1 MALIRILSLMS
12 LDQEFALAV
21 EDPSGLHPA
30 VKDSEGKPYPGIGGN
45 IYTMRTFKPGILQ
58 RYLYREVRRVTTKKI
73 DGSETLTIIL
83 Y

>member
-1 MALIRILSLMS
+1 MALIRLLSLMS

-30 VKDSEGKPYPGIGGN
+30 VHDSKGKPYPGQGN
-45 IYTMRTFKPGILQ
+45 IFTMRTFKPGILQ
-58 RYLYREVRRVTTKKI
+58 RYLYREVRRITTKKI
-73 DGSETLTIIL
+73 DGAETLTIIL